1 MTSGSFEVPGFRAVV
16 AHAMPTVVEA
26 TLIPLVLFTVAL
38 HTLGVGA
45 AVSTVVA
52 WSALV
57 VVRRF
62 RTGRRIPGVMVLG
75 ALAVAGRAATV
86 IVTGST
92 FLFFLQPVIGTVVTG
107 LVFLLSVPLGRPLV
121 ARLAGDFVPLPAEV
135 FARPAVRRLLEQ
147 LSLMWAVVHFANA
160 GLTLYLL
167 QRESVGTFVLLR
179 PVVSLVTTGTGVVVT
194 VIAARRVLGVRRRP
208 SLTPVALAVVLP
220 AAA

>member
-1 MTSGSFEVPGFRAVV
+1 MTPGSFEVPGFRAVV

-45 AVSTVVA
+45 AVATVVG
-52 WSALV
+52 WSALIL
-57 VVRRF
+57 VRRV
-62 RTGRRIPGVMVLG
+62 RVGRRIPGVMVLG
-75 ALAVAGRAATV
+75 GVAVIGRAATV
-86 IVTGST
+86 MVTGST

-135 FARPAVRRLLEQ
+135 FAQPAVRRLLEQ

-160 GLTLYLL
+160 GLTLFLL
-167 QRESVGTFVLLR
+167 QRESVGTFVLMR
-179 PVVSLVTTGTGVVVT
+179 PVVSLLTTGTGIVVT
-194 VIAARRVLGVRRRP
+194 VVAARRVLGVRRRP
-208 SLTPVALAVVLP
+208 SLALAAAVALP

>member
-1 MTSGSFEVPGFRAVV
+1 MPGFRAVV

-26 TLIPLVLFTVAL
+26 TLIPLVLFTIAL
-38 HTLGVGA
+38 HTISVGA
-45 AVSTVVA
+45 AVATVVV
-52 WSALV
+52 WSAV
-57 VVRRF
+57 IIVRRI
-62 RTGRRIPGVMVLG
+62 RVGRRIPGVMVLG
-75 ALAVAGRAATV
+75 GVAVIGRAATV

-160 GLTLYLL
+160 GLTLFLL
-167 QRESVGTFVLLR
+167 QREPVGTFVLLR
-179 PVVSLVTTGTGVVVT
+179 PVVSLVTTGTGIVVT
-194 VIAARRVLGVRRRP
+194 VIAARRVLGVRRWP
-208 SLTPVALAVVLP
+208 ALALSTVAFALS